1 MTEQEF
7 VDIVPQLRALAL
19 QKALSYPSASD
30 WADDVA
36 QDSLIKMWA
45 LRESVSSRQ
54 HALGLVATM
63 ARHLTIDRLRKEHTV
78 GLEQARNIVATERA
92 SERVEEE
99 SYGKWLDKALK
110 LIYRTS
116 LIRKNPWPGTEQMG
130 RDFCSLIPYRHRI
143 HVKRYT
149 EILLFF
155 NIFLASSPL
164 LPIFIPLCKPFAKAF
179 AYFCT
184 I

>member
-78 GLEQARNIVATERA
+78 GLEQARNIAATERA

-110 LIYRTS
+110 NCRPPNTRCYTS
-116 LIRKNPWPGTEQMG
+116 G
-130 RDFCSLIPYRHRI
+130 RWRNLAPKRLPPSWASRHDQWE
-143 HVKRYT
+143 RYSQGQ
-149 EILLFF
+149 E
-155 NIFLASSPL
+155 ND
-164 LPIFIPLCKPFAKAF
+164 CWNK
-179 AYFCT
+179 
-184 I
+184 

>member
-1 MTEQEF
+1 MFAFIEQEPKKTMTEQEF

-78 GLEQARNIVATERA
+78 GLEQARNIAATERA

-99 SYGKWLDKALK
+99 SYGKWLDKALTK
-110 LIYRTS
+110 LPPTEYQVLHLRQVEKLSAEEIAAIVGISPRSVGTLLS
-116 LIRKNPWPGTEQMG
+116 RARKRLLEQIKKG
-130 RDFCSLIPYRHRI
+130 KCL
-143 HVKRYT
+143 
-149 EILLFF
+149 
-155 NIFLASSPL
+155 
-164 LPIFIPLCKPFAKAF
+164 
-179 AYFCT
+179 
-184 I
+184 

>member
-63 ARHLTIDRLRKEHTV
+63 ARHLTNDRLRKEHTV
-78 GLEQARNIVATERA
+78 GLEQARNIAATERA
-92 SERVEEE
+92 SERMEEE

-110 LIYRTS
+110 KLPPTEYQVLHLRQVEKLSAEEIAAIVGISPRSVGTLLS
-116 LIRKNPWPGTEQMG
+116 RARKRLLEQIKKG
-130 RDFCSLIPYRHRI
+130 KCL
-143 HVKRYT
+143 
-149 EILLFF
+149 
-155 NIFLASSPL
+155 
-164 LPIFIPLCKPFAKAF
+164 
-179 AYFCT
+179 
-184 I
+184 

>member
-36 QDSLIKMWA
+36 QDSLIKMA

-78 GLEQARNIVATERA
+78 GLEQARNIAATERA

-110 LIYRTS
+110 KLPPTEYQVLHLRQVEKLSAEEIAAIVGISPRSVGTLLS
-116 LIRKNPWPGTEQMG
+116 RARKRLLEQIKKG
-130 RDFCSLIPYRHRI
+130 KCL
-143 HVKRYT
+143 
-149 EILLFF
+149 
-155 NIFLASSPL
+155 
-164 LPIFIPLCKPFAKAF
+164 
-179 AYFCT
+179 
-184 I
+184 